1 MATELMP
8 PPSEAAESST
18 AQVESHLG
26 ADAVASL
33 VVFLVALPLC
43 MGIAIA
49 SGVPPA
55 LGILTGIIGGI
66 IVGTVSGS
74 PLQVSGPAA
83 GLSVIVFEIVGKFG
97 IKSLAPIL
105 LLAGSLQLIGGWLK
119 LGRWF
124 RAISPAVIYGMLSGI
139 GILIIAGQFHVMV
152 DDKPR
157 PSGVANLVAI
167 PESVWKGIY
176 PADGTVHHLAALIGV
191 LTLASILLWNRFKP
205 KKLKVLPGSLVGVL
219 VGTVAAHLLR
229 LPIKRVDL
237 PANLFASF
245 QIPDASVLGQ
255 MADPAIILS
264 ALTIAVVAS
273 AETLLSAAAVDRMH
287 NGPRAKYDRELS
299 AQGLGNALCGLFGAL
314 PMTGVIVRSSANVN
328 AGAKTR
334 LSAIFHGV
342 WLLALVWFFPNVL
355 MLIPTASL
363 AAILVFTGFKLVEV
377 HRVKRLAGYGKFPV
391 VIYAATVIGIVGKDL
406 LTGVMIGLALTLV
419 KLLYKAT
426 MLRVDVVHAPEN
438 RRVDITLHGM
448 ATCLRLPK
456 LYEVFDTLPQDRVIY
471 VHVENVHYI
480 DHTCF
485 EMLQG
490 AAAQRAEQGGE
501 LIAPWDQLAT
511 RFHLRQFQAV

>member
-1 MATELMP
+1 
-8 PPSEAAESST
+8 
-18 AQVESHLG
+18 
-26 ADAVASL
+26 
-33 VVFLVALPLC
+33 
-43 MGIAIA
+43 
-49 SGVPPA
+49 
-55 LGILTGIIGGI
+55 
-66 IVGTVSGS
+66 
-74 PLQVSGPAA
+74 
-83 GLSVIVFEIVGKFG
+83 
-97 IKSLAPIL
+97 
-105 LLAGSLQLIGGWLK
+105 
-119 LGRWF
+119 
-124 RAISPAVIYGMLSGI
+124 
-139 GILIIAGQFHVMV
+139 
-152 DDKPR
+152 
-157 PSGVANLVAI
+157 VANLLAI

-176 PADGTVHHLAALIGV
+176 PPDGTVHHLAALIGV
-191 LTLASILLWNRFKP
+191 LTLASILLWNRYKP

-219 VGTVAAHLLR
+219 VGTVAAHVLR

-237 PANLFASF
+237 PANLFESF
-245 QIPDASVLGQ
+245 RIPDASVLGQ

-287 NGPRAKYDRELS
+287 NGPRANYDRELS
-299 AQGLGNALCGLFGAL
+299 AQGVGNALCGLFGAL

-334 LSAIFHGV
+334 LSAIFHGI

-377 HRVKRLAGYGKFPV
+377 DRVKRLAGYGKFPV
-391 VIYAATVIGIVGKDL
+391 FIYAATVIGIVGKDL
-406 LTGVMIGLALTLV
+406 LTGVMVGLALTLV

-438 RRVDITLHGM
+438 RRVDVTLHGM
-448 ATCLRLPK
+448 ATFLRLPK
-456 LYEVFDTLPQDRVIY
+456 LYEVFDALPQDRVIH

-501 LIAPWDQLAT
+501 IVAPWDQLAT